1 MKKFLIPF
9 VILTQVLF
17 ISSTFKEKIN
27 VVTTLEDFA
36 SITKEIGGDRVDVIA
51 IAKGCQNPHYLEG
64 KPSFMK
70 RLNKADLLIYNG
82 LQLEIGWLP
91 LIVQGARNP
100 KIAYGAKGNLDCSK
114 GIHILEVPQGEVD
127 RSMGDVHP
135 EGNPH
140 YTLDPRNGIII
151 ANRIFEKLKELS
163 PDDEEY
169 FKKNLDE
176 FLHKL
181 ERKIEEWEK
190 RMEPYRG
197 TKVVTYHK
205 QWEYLAEWL
214 GFKIVGE
221 IEDKP
226 GIPPSP
232 RHLSWLISFMK
243 EEKIPL
249 IIAANFDDIDTARK
263 VSQKTGAT
271 LLILPA
277 FVGGEEEVKTYL
289 DLFETIVSKIEKGL
303 KR

>member
-9 VILTQVLF
+9 ALFTQILF
-17 ISSTFKEKIN
+17 SSSTFKEKIN

-36 SITKEIGGDRVDVIA
+36 SITREIGRDRVEVSA
-51 IAKGCQNPHYLEG
+51 IAKGYQNPHYLEG
-64 KPSFMK
+64 KPSYMK
-70 RLNKADLLIYNG
+70 KLNRADLLIYNG

-100 KIAYGAKGNLDCSK
+100 KIVYGAKGNLDCSR
-114 GIHILEVPQGEVD
+114 GIRILEVPQGEVD

-151 ANRIFEKLKELS
+151 ANRIFEKLCELS

-169 FKKNLDE
+169 FKNNLDG
-176 FLHKL
+176 FLHRLRK
-181 ERKIEEWEK
+181 KIEEWER
-190 RMEPYRG
+190 RMEPYCG

-214 GFKIVGE
+214 RFKIVGQ

-232 RHLSWLISFMK
+232 RHLSWLISFIK
-243 EEKIPL
+243 DEKIPL
-249 IIAANFDDIDTARK
+249 IIAANFDDIGTARK
-263 VSQKTGAT
+263 VAQKTGAT
-271 LLILPA
+271 LLVLPA
-277 FVGGEEEVKTYL
+277 FVGGEEGIETYL
-289 DLFETIVSKIEKGL
+289 DLFETIISKIEKEL
-303 KR
+303 KK